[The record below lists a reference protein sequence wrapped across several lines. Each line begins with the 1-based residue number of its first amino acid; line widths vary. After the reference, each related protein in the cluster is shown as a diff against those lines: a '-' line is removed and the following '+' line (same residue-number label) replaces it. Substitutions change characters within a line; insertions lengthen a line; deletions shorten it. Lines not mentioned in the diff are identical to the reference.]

1 MKIAVIAAS
10 IIPSTTAN
18 SIQVMKTAHSLA
30 EIGHNITLIIPGEK
44 SIEWSGLADW
54 YGLTKPFEI
63 IWLKEN
69 LRFHRYDFA
78 FKSIRKAKDLQVDV
92 IYTWMLQTATLS
104 VWNKI
109 PTIIELHDRITG
121 IFAPYLFRYFLKS
134 KTQKRILTNTEAL
147 RKAVE
152 EAFDEKFPD
161 TLCQIA
167 PNGIELE
174 RYKNLPDPVKARAEL
189 NLPKRVTVGYSGHF
203 YEGRGIQV
211 LLYLAKS
218 FPDVNFLWVGGKEE
232 AVQDWKK
239 RLTENDVHNVVM
251 TGFVPN
257 TKIALYQAAC
267 EILLMPYEYS
277 IAGSSGGNSADICS
291 PMKMFEYMA
300 AGRAIISSDLSVL
313 HEVLN
318 ESNAIFCEA
327 ENLVAWE
334 NALANLLGDSERQKN
349 LGAQALNDAQAYSWT
364 ERVRR
369 ALEGFHK

>member
-30 EIGHNITLIIPGEK
+30 EIGHDITLIIPGEN
-44 SIEWSGLADW
+44 STDWPDLAVW

-69 LRFHRYDFA
+69 LSFHRYDFA
-78 FKSIRKAKDLQVDV
+78 FKAINKAKNLDVDV

-104 VWNKI
+104 VWKKI
-109 PTIIELHDRITG
+109 PAIIELHDRITG
-121 IFAPYLFRYFLKS
+121 IFAPHLFIYFLRS
-134 KTQKRILTNTEAL
+134 KTQKRILTNTDAL
-147 RKAVE
+147 RKTIE
-152 EAFDEKFPD
+152 KAFSVGLTDD
-161 TLCQIA
+161 LCQTA

-174 RYKNLPDPVKARAEL
+174 RYQNLPEPDNARA
-189 NLPKRVTVGYSGHF
+189 NLGLPEGITVGYSGHF
-203 YEGRGIQV
+203 YEGRGMQT
-211 LLYLAKS
+211 LFHLAKV
-218 FPDVNFLWVGGKEE
+218 FPNVNFLWVGGKPE
-232 AVQDWKK
+232 AVEEWKK
-239 RLTENDVHNVVM
+239 RLTENDIRNVIL

-267 EILLMPYEYS
+267 DILLMPYEHS
-277 IAGSSGGNSADICS
+277 IEGSSGGNSADICS

-300 AGRAIISSDLSVL
+300 AGRAIISSDLPVL

-327 ENLVAWE
+327 ENLDVWE
-334 NALANLLGDSERQKN
+334 NALTSLLGDSQKQRN
-349 LGAQALNDAQAYSWT
+349 LGAQALIDSQTYSWT
-364 ERVRR
+364 DRAER
-369 ALEGFHK
+369 ALEGF